1 MDNVHLDMI
10 QNERL
15 RDAINFGISWY
26 LTFSGVRVHLVS
38 SSNSGNQVFATVV
51 GLVPPRGW

>member
-1 MDNVHLDMI
+1 MI

-26 LTFSGVRVHLVS
+26 LTFSGVIWCLLVILAIKCLQLLLGWFLLED
-38 SSNSGNQVFATVV
+38 GN
-51 GLVPPRGW
+51 GPL